1 MESANR
7 RVSWQKAAGAASRP
21 GEEPPESGN
30 KSCREAELGVP
41 TAGNL
46 WSCARE
52 GDARGF
58 SGAARRRQPGRG
70 KRLLGFRM
78 SLSLGFFSPVLI
90 LLFSL
95 RSFLGTCSLG
105 GKRLR
110 FCVNGLLKKTTTTT
124 TLGWRNRGWKAK
136 QRREKGFLVWLKKML
151 LKIERLRLSG
161 FFRCLRVG
169 SPSAMG

>member
-7 RVSWQKAAGAASRP
+7 RVSWQRAARAASWP
-21 GEEPPESGN
+21 GEEPLESGN

-46 WSCARE
+46 RSCARE

-58 SGAARRRQPGRG
+58 SGAARSRQPGRG

-78 SLSLGFFSPVLI
+78 SLSLGFLFLFISPVLI
-90 LLFSL
+90 LLFTL

-110 FCVNGLLKKTTTTT
+110 PCVNVLLKKQKQK
-124 TLGWRNRGWKAK
+124 TLGWRNREWKGK
-136 QRREKGFLVWLKKML
+136 HRREKGFLVWLKKNAAENRAVKAQWIFPL
-151 LKIERLRLSG
+151 PAS
-161 FFRCLRVG
+161 
-169 SPSAMG
+169 